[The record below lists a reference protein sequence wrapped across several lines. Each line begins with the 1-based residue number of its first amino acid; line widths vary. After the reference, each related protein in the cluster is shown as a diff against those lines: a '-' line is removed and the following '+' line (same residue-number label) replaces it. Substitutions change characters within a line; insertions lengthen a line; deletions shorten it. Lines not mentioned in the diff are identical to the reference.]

1 MALII
6 LKQILVMSIYMLIG
20 YLLYKSGKITDEGS
34 RSFAGIMAYIII
46 PSTVLTGL
54 LVEYT
59 PERMKE
65 FGLSF
70 LMGLLTI
77 LIAIVISALIFRDS
91 GMDRF
96 AAAFSNCGFIGI
108 PLIRAAIGDAG
119 VFCLVGLLIWFNVL
133 QWVYGM
139 DLLRPGSGSEKK
151 KTGISPA
158 RFFRTPVVIAAIVGF
173 AIFALRLGD
182 RLPSVI
188 SDCVNGIA
196 AMNAPFAMVVLGVYL
211 AQSRISELF
220 TTKRLYLVSAV
231 RLIVIPL
238 VTVFALAFLPV
249 SYNMKMTM
257 IIAGAAPVGVNIAV
271 YSQICDADYVY
282 ACKTVTQSTLFS
294 VIIMPLIILIAELV
308 VPH

>member
-77 LIAIVISALIFRDS
+77 LIAIIISALIFRDS
-91 GMDRF
+91 GMDCF
-96 AAAFSNCGFIGI
+96 AATFSNCGFIGI

-119 VFCLVGLLIWFNVL
+119 VFYLVGLLISFNVL

-139 DLLRPGSGSEKK
+139 DLLRPGLLS
-151 KTGISPA
+151 TG
-158 RFFRTPVVIAAIVGF
+158 
-173 AIFALRLGD
+173 LKE
-182 RLPSVI
+182 
-188 SDCVNGIA
+188 
-196 AMNAPFAMVVLGVYL
+196 APL
-211 AQSRISELF
+211 
-220 TTKRLYLVSAV
+220 
-231 RLIVIPL
+231 
-238 VTVFALAFLPV
+238 
-249 SYNMKMTM
+249 
-257 IIAGAAPVGVNIAV
+257 
-271 YSQICDADYVY
+271 C
-282 ACKTVTQSTLFS
+282 
-294 VIIMPLIILIAELV
+294 
-308 VPH
+308 

>member
-77 LIAIVISALIFRDS
+77 LIAIIISALIFRDS
-91 GMDRF
+91 GMDCF
-96 AAAFSNCGFIGI
+96 AATFSNCGFIGI

-119 VFCLVGLLIWFNVL
+119 VFYLVGLLISFNVL

-139 DLLRPGSGSEKK
+139 DLLRPGSRSGKK
-151 KTGISPA
+151 KNGLSPA
-158 RFFRTPVVIAAIVGF
+158 RFFRTPVVIAAIAGF

-188 SDCVNGIA
+188 NDCVNGIA

>member
-77 LIAIVISALIFRDS
+77 LIAIIISALIFRDS
-91 GMDRF
+91 GMDCF
-96 AAAFSNCGFIGI
+96 AATFSNCGFIGI
-108 PLIRAAIGDAG
+108 PLR
-119 VFCLVGLLIWFNVL
+119 VFYLVGLLISFNVL

-139 DLLRPGSGSEKK
+139 DLLRPGSGSGKK
-151 KTGISPA
+151 RTGMSPA
-158 RFFRTPVVIAAIVGF
+158 RFFRTPVVIAAIAGF

-188 SDCVNGIA
+188 NDCVNGIA

-211 AQSRISELF
+211 AQSRISDLF